1 MLAQSG
7 ESVVSRTFTDDFE
20 DSIPFSGD
28 IVPSVGDIT
37 VFESKAELY
46 GDTLNIRAMAFV
58 GLSGDEH
65 RHIPVLAA
73 VELGDADEPVGGG
86 FRFYSPD
93 ESETLWDI
101 AKKYRVDPERLMSDN
116 AESIAPDGRLNGK
129 RYITIR

>member
-1 MLAQSG
+1 
-7 ESVVSRTFTDDFE
+7 
-20 DSIPFSGD
+20 
-28 IVPSVGDIT
+28 
-37 VFESKAELY
+37 
-46 GDTLNIRAMAFV
+46 MAFV

-93 ESETLWDI
+93 ESETIWDI